1 MRSREIVRSKLEKL
15 ESNLSK
21 LDFILKRNGGINE
34 YLEVTE
40 YMRQLIDELK
50 SYIEYE
56 PRTGEE
62 LNTSI

>member
-1 MRSREIVRSKLEKL
+1 MRSREIVRSKLERL

-21 LDFILKRNGGINE
+21 LDFILKRNGNINE

-40 YMRQLIDELK
+40 YMKQLIDELK
-50 SYIEYE
+50 SYVEYE